1 MKKYSIYIIDD
12 HKLFMQSF
20 QAYIL
25 SDETFHIS
33 GMSTSS
39 NEAFYEIKM
48 KLPNVVL
55 IDYHLRNENGIE
67 LLKKIKSF
75 NENIKCI
82 ILSMN
87 KDIFTIDNAL
97 DCGADGYLTKDMDG
111 HNIINSILE
120 IIENNK
126 KITPNESN
134 SANNGNYFKLTKR
147 ELEIAK
153 LVCKGHTSNE
163 ISSMFFLSTHTIN
176 THRKN
181 ILNKLSAKNTLE
193 MCNIIKTIYS

>member
-55 IDYHLRNENGIE
+55 IEDR
-67 LLKKIKSF
+67 KSTR
-75 NENIKCI
+75 
-82 ILSMN
+82 L
-87 KDIFTIDNAL
+87 
-97 DCGADGYLTKDMDG
+97 
-111 HNIINSILE
+111 NSSHEWISRM
-120 IIENNK
+120 
-126 KITPNESN
+126 PS
-134 SANNGNYFKLTKR
+134 SA
-147 ELEIAK
+147 
-153 LVCKGHTSNE
+153 
-163 ISSMFFLSTHTIN
+163 
-176 THRKN
+176 
-181 ILNKLSAKNTLE
+181 
-193 MCNIIKTIYS
+193 

>member
-1 MKKYSIYIIDD
+1 
-12 HKLFMQSF
+12 
-20 QAYIL
+20 
-25 SDETFHIS
+25 
-33 GMSTSS
+33 
-39 NEAFYEIKM
+39 
-48 KLPNVVL
+48 
-55 IDYHLRNENGIE
+55 
-67 LLKKIKSF
+67 
-75 NENIKCI
+75 
-82 ILSMN
+82 MN

-134 SANNGNYFKLTKR
+134 SANNGNDFKLTKR

>member
-134 SANNGNYFKLTKR
+134 STNNGNDFKLTKR